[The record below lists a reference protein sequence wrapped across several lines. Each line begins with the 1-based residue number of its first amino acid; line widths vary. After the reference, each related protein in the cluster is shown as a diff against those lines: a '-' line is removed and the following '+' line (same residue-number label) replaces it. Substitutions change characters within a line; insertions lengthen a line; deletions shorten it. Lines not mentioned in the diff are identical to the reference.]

1 MQGFSHFYG
10 VSGCAKLQKER
21 DIHRYVPNHS
31 PFQGIFCTQW
41 GIPLSGE
48 SHDFHIDFLWL
59 IKLINMKLHTLL
71 LLIILSP
78 ALANAQLGLKAG
90 LNFTN
95 VTNVSSVN
103 NQSSSGFNVG
113 IFYTTPYTRVIG
125 SKTELVFSRQGYNYE
140 TGSVSGKVNLDYI
153 MLPTYMC
160 INITK
165 YFQIQVGMQF
175 GYLMNATADSTTK
188 IPGGISG
195 SVSDVTSF
203 YNRFTYSVGGGVEV
217 HPFKG
222 LLVGARLNIG
232 LNNLYKM
239 PDLTTLTAMTNTNTT
254 PSFVPEVNIK
264 SNLLQI
270 YLGWRFGH

>member
-1 MQGFSHFYG
+1 
-10 VSGCAKLQKER
+10 
-21 DIHRYVPNHS
+21 
-31 PFQGIFCTQW
+31 
-41 GIPLSGE
+41 
-48 SHDFHIDFLWL
+48 
-59 IKLINMKLHTLL
+59 MKLLTSL
-71 LLIILSP
+71 LLIIVSP
-78 ALANAQLGLKAG
+78 AIVNAQLGIKAG

-103 NQSSSGFNVG
+103 NQSSSGFNAG
-113 IFYTTPYTRVIG
+113 IFFSTPYNKILG

-153 MLPTYMC
+153 MLPTYVC

-175 GYLMNATADSTTK
+175 GYLMNAVADSTTK

-195 SVSDVTSF
+195 SINGALSF

-217 HPFKG
+217 HPVKG
-222 LLVGARLNIG
+222 LLVGARLNVS

-239 PDLTTLTAMTNTNTT
+239 PDMSGSVTA
-254 PSFVPEVNIK
+254 PSFSSDVNIK
-264 SNLLQI
+264 SNLLQLYI
-270 YLGWRFGH
+270 GWKFGH

>member
-1 MQGFSHFYG
+1 
-10 VSGCAKLQKER
+10 
-21 DIHRYVPNHS
+21 
-31 PFQGIFCTQW
+31 
-41 GIPLSGE
+41 
-48 SHDFHIDFLWL
+48 
-59 IKLINMKLHTLL
+59 MKLHKLL

-78 ALANAQLGLKAG
+78 AIVNAQLGLKAG

-103 NQSSSGFNVG
+103 NQSSSGFNAG
-113 IFYTTPYTRVIG
+113 IFFSTPYNKILG

-153 MLPTYMC
+153 MLPTYVC

-175 GYLMNATADSTTK
+175 GYLMNAVADSTTK

-195 SVSDVTSF
+195 SINGALSF

-217 HPFKG
+217 HPVKG
-222 LLVGARLNIG
+222 LLVGARLNVS

-239 PDLTTLTAMTNTNTT
+239 PDMSGSVTA
-254 PSFVPEVNIK
+254 PSFSSDVNIK
-264 SNLLQI
+264 SNLLQLYI
-270 YLGWRFGH
+270 GWKFGH

>member
-1 MQGFSHFYG
+1 
-10 VSGCAKLQKER
+10 
-21 DIHRYVPNHS
+21 
-31 PFQGIFCTQW
+31 
-41 GIPLSGE
+41 
-48 SHDFHIDFLWL
+48 
-59 IKLINMKLHTLL
+59 MKLYALL
-71 LLIILSP
+71 LLIIGSP
-78 ALANAQLGLKAG
+78 AIVNAQLGLKAG

-113 IFYTTPYTRVIG
+113 VFYSTPYSRIIG

-175 GYLMNATADSTTK
+175 GYLMNAVADSTSK
-188 IPGGISG
+188 NSGGISG
-195 SVSDVTSF
+195 SINGAMSY
-203 YNRFTYSVGGGVEV
+203 YNRFSYSIGGGVEV
-217 HPFKG
+217 HPVKG
-222 LLVGARLNIG
+222 LLVGARLNIS
-232 LNNLYKM
+232 LTDLYKL
-239 PDLTTLTAMTNTNTT
+239 PDPGSMSVT
-254 PSFVPEVNIK
+254 PPSYTSDVNIK

-270 YLGWRFGH
+270 YVGWKFGH

>member
-1 MQGFSHFYG
+1 
-10 VSGCAKLQKER
+10 
-21 DIHRYVPNHS
+21 
-31 PFQGIFCTQW
+31 
-41 GIPLSGE
+41 
-48 SHDFHIDFLWL
+48 
-59 IKLINMKLHTLL
+59 MKLHKLL

-78 ALANAQLGLKAG
+78 AIVNAQLGLKAG

-103 NQSSSGFNVG
+103 NQSSSGFNAG
-113 IFYTTPYTRVIG
+113 IFFSTPYNRVIG

-153 MLPTYMC
+153 MLPTYVC

-175 GYLMNATADSTTK
+175 GYLMNAVADSTTK

-195 SVSDVTSF
+195 SINGALSF

-217 HPFKG
+217 HPVKG
-222 LLVGARLNIG
+222 LLVGARLNVS

-239 PDLTTLTAMTNTNTT
+239 PDMSGSVTA
-254 PSFVPEVNIK
+254 PSFSSDVNIK
-264 SNLLQI
+264 SNLLQLYI
-270 YLGWRFGH
+270 GWKFGH

>member
-1 MQGFSHFYG
+1 
-10 VSGCAKLQKER
+10 
-21 DIHRYVPNHS
+21 
-31 PFQGIFCTQW
+31 
-41 GIPLSGE
+41 
-48 SHDFHIDFLWL
+48 
-59 IKLINMKLHTLL
+59 MKLHLIL
-71 LLIILSP
+71 LLIIVSP
-78 ALANAQLGLKAG
+78 AIVNAQLGIKAG

-103 NQSSSGFNVG
+103 NQSSSGFNAG

-140 TGSVSGKVNLDYI
+140 TGAVTGKANLDYI

-175 GYLMNATADSTTK
+175 GYLMNANVDSVNK
-188 IPGGISG
+188 SSAGIPS
-195 SVSDVTSF
+195 SVNNALSF
-203 YNRFTYSVGGGVEV
+203 YNRFSYSIGGGVEV

-222 LLVGARLNIG
+222 MLVGARLNVG
-232 LNNLYKM
+232 LTNLYKM
-239 PDLTTLTAMTNTNTT
+239 PDVSTITAMTAMTTMNTQ
-254 PSFVPEVNIK
+254 PSFVPDVNIK

-270 YLGWRFGH
+270 YLGWKFGH

>member
-1 MQGFSHFYG
+1 
-10 VSGCAKLQKER
+10 
-21 DIHRYVPNHS
+21 
-31 PFQGIFCTQW
+31 
-41 GIPLSGE
+41 
-48 SHDFHIDFLWL
+48 
-59 IKLINMKLHTLL
+59 MKLLTSL
-71 LLIILSP
+71 LLIIVSP
-78 ALANAQLGLKAG
+78 AIVNAQLGIKAG

-95 VTNVSSVN
+95 VTNVASVN

-140 TGSVSGKVNLDYI
+140 TGSVTGKANLDYI

-165 YFQIQVGMQF
+165 YFQIQLGMQF
-175 GYLMNATADSTTK
+175 GYLMNANVDSASK
-188 IPGGISG
+188 NNAGLPG
-195 SVSDVTSF
+195 SVSNALSY

-222 LLVGARLNIG
+222 MLVGARLNVG

-239 PDLTTLTAMTNTNTT
+239 PDITTMTNMANMTT
-254 PSFVPEVNIK
+254 MTTQPSFVPDVNIK

-270 YLGWRFGH
+270 YLGWKFGH

>member
-1 MQGFSHFYG
+1 
-10 VSGCAKLQKER
+10 
-21 DIHRYVPNHS
+21 
-31 PFQGIFCTQW
+31 
-41 GIPLSGE
+41 
-48 SHDFHIDFLWL
+48 
-59 IKLINMKLHTLL
+59 MKLRTFL

-78 ALANAQLGLKAG
+78 AIVNAQLGLKAG

-103 NQSSSGFNVG
+103 NQSSSGFNAG
-113 IFYTTPYTRVIG
+113 IFFSTPYNKILG

-175 GYLMNATADSTTK
+175 GYLMNANADSVNK
-188 IPGGISG
+188 NSAGIPGSSG
-195 SVSDVTSF
+195 SVNSALSY
-203 YNRFTYSVGGGVEV
+203 YNRFSYSIGGGVEV
-217 HPFKG
+217 HPYKG
-222 LLVGARLNIG
+222 MLVGARLNVG
-232 LNNLYKM
+232 LSNLYKM
-239 PDLTTLTAMTNTNTT
+239 PDLTNMTSITTMNTT
-254 PSFVPEVNIK
+254 PSFIPEVNIK

-270 YLGWRFGH
+270 YLGWKFGH

>member
-1 MQGFSHFYG
+1 M
-10 VSGCAKLQKER
+10 
-21 DIHRYVPNHS
+21 
-31 PFQGIFCTQW
+31 
-41 GIPLSGE
+41 
-48 SHDFHIDFLWL
+48 
-59 IKLINMKLHTLL
+59 KLITSL
-71 LLIILSP
+71 LLIIVSP
-78 ALANAQLGLKAG
+78 AIVNAQLGIKAG

-95 VTNVSSVN
+95 VTSVASVN

-140 TGSVSGKVNLDYI
+140 TGEVTGKVNLDYI

-175 GYLMNATADSTTK
+175 GYLMNANVDSANK
-188 IPGGISG
+188 SSAGLPV
-195 SVSDVTSF
+195 SVNGAMSF
-203 YNRFTYSVGGGVEV
+203 YNRFSYSVGGGVEV

-222 LLVGARLNIG
+222 LLVGARLNVG
-232 LNNLYKM
+232 LTNLYKM
-239 PDLTTLTAMTNTNTT
+239 PDMTAMTNMTNIATQ
-254 PSFVPEVNIK
+254 PSFVPDVNIK

-270 YLGWRFGH
+270 YLGWKFGH